1 MACMR
6 TTLAITF
13 AAVFG
18 ILALTVVTQ
27 QFPLKQDVEILKQ
40 APMHPEK
47 VKEGLYIIRGPALP
61 CMVGCKPGE
70 TGDGLIHESGDV
82 AVRVTPE
89 GLILVDDKFPEQA
102 AEVLKQVKVVSPLP
116 VKYLLNSHHHSD
128 HAGGNANVRRT
139 LGIDIIGHKNIREN
153 FLRLKQPGE
162 PSITFTDRAAVYLG
176 GVEVQAYWF
185 GRGHTN
191 GDTIIYFPDLKTIHA
206 GDLIIDAMPVIDY
219 PGGGSALEFIPTIDK
234 ILTLDFDTVILG
246 HGRTLR
252 KDDVR
257 AYRARF
263 QVMNDRMRELIRQGV
278 KKDDLKT
285 LDQARAR
292 LKLAELG
299 WDNSVSTTTWF
310 SGIAGYYDELAAS
323 LGR

>member
-1 MACMR
+1 
-6 TTLAITF
+6 
-13 AAVFG
+13 
-18 ILALTVVTQ
+18 
-27 QFPLKQDVEILKQ
+27 
-40 APMHPEK
+40 
-47 VKEGLYIIRGPALP
+47 
-61 CMVGCKPGE
+61 
-70 TGDGLIHESGDV
+70 
-82 AVRVTPE
+82 
-89 GLILVDDKFPEQA
+89 
-102 AEVLKQVKVVSPLP
+102 
-116 VKYLLNSHHHSD
+116 
-128 HAGGNANVRRT
+128 
-139 LGIDIIGHKNIREN
+139 
-153 FLRLKQPGE
+153 
-162 PSITFTDRAAVYLG
+162 
-176 GVEVQAYWF
+176 
-185 GRGHTN
+185 
-191 GDTIIYFPDLKTIHA
+191 
-206 GDLIIDAMPVIDY
+206 MPVIDY

-246 HGRTLR
+246 HGRTLK